1 MTRRDAAWIV
11 CFLIAGALGL
21 TCYIQFFDRAQ
32 PVASLNFRVDR
43 EQAYQVAEAYLDRL
57 GYDLTDYESAQ
68 VFSYSSLSQVFLER
82 TLGLEETNR
91 LVRDWVSVW
100 FWNIRWFKPLQ
111 KEELRVRVDP
121 GGRIVGFTHSIL
133 ESDEGASLSEED
145 ARVIA
150 ETFLTDVQGFQLDE
164 YEPIAASSIER
175 PNRMDHAFS
184 FRKKD
189 FVVGDDGHYRLSVT
203 VKGDKAGHF
212 AEYLKVPETFSRN
225 YREIRSRAGLLTTIA
240 SVFAFALGIAM
251 VVVLVR
257 KYRQQTLIWRAAIA
271 VGILVAATSF
281 LGAVNGYP
289 ITRFGYDTTQS
300 FFSFILTFIFGGL
313 LGAVLSGVLVALSG
327 TAGGAAALDVEGWK
341 NPLARLSLR
350 GWRSAN
356 FARITL
362 IGYGLA
368 FAHLGYMTIFYILG
382 NDYLGVWSPAAM
394 TQYSNTYSTYLPW
407 IYPLLIGL
415 VAATTEE
422 FLFRLLAIS
431 LLIRWLKKPWLAVLI
446 PAIVWAFLH
455 ANYPQEPVYI
465 RGLELTVVGVIFGI
479 VFLRYGVWATIISH
493 YVYNCFL
500 GIYPMVQSDSLYFKV
515 SGILAVAIIFIPAI
529 PAIFGV
535 ITGRYKEIEEPE
547 EVSPPEPLEEPVSET
562 PISEPESPTEPEVER
577 KTPADYL
584 IPKSGLIVFGIL
596 GLIGWSVY
604 FISDLPGF
612 ARYARESMVTRAEAI
627 EKAEDIRRQLGLDL
641 EGYQRTTSFTSS
653 FGSGHFTHL
662 IRNVDLAR
670 ADTLAAEHTTSW
682 RWRVRWFKPLEK
694 EELTISID
702 GNGDFC
708 RVSHYVPENQEGA
721 ELSTEEAQEIAE
733 AFLAEYLQRDVT
745 DTAIYKR
752 LEARSQKRENR
763 MDHSFVWERTDIK
776 VEEGEFRITASVQG
790 DQIGHAYKSY
800 KAPEEF
806 LRKLRERTAKST
818 IVSTVSTIAVLATAV
833 LAILFLLRAYR
844 DGHVNWRL
852 PLWVGILAGVC
863 FLLEKLNNLP
873 TFYRGYNTSEAMGT
887 FLGGELI
894 DLVLGLVTAA
904 IMTFSLCAFGDT
916 MYRRERP
923 QEMQFSDWIDVLRL
937 KIINTGLWWQV
948 VFLAVCYFGITRG
961 TGIFSSYIT
970 LTFLGDYLT
979 AGGGMPPEINS
990 YFPAFGELI
999 DEVSGMLLAPFAILG
1014 VLFVWWRVIG
1024 KINLLILVVL
1034 LLLIFQYVVSPAK
1047 DFYHAGILLAKSI
1060 PAWVI
1065 MAFLILKYI
1074 RFNLLFYA
1082 VLLWCSI
1089 IFVGIRYLKYD
1100 PGIYQVNGILMV
1112 LFGLVPLIL
1121 AVLAWYKASGEKA
1134 LSADER
1140 R

>member
-1 MTRRDAAWIV
+1 MTRRDALWIV
-11 CFLIAGALGL
+11 CFLVAGALGL
-21 TCYIQFFDRAQ
+21 TCYIQFFDRAL

-43 EQAYQVAEAYLDRL
+43 EQAYQSAEAYLDRL

-68 VFSYSSLSQVFLER
+68 VFSYSSLPQVFLER
-82 TLGLEETNR
+82 TLGLEEANQ
-91 LVRDWVSVW
+91 LVREWVSVW
-100 FWNIRWFKPLQ
+100 YWNIRWFKPLQ
-111 KEELRVRVDP
+111 KEELRVRIDP

-150 ETFLTDVQGFQLDE
+150 ETFLTDVQGFQLDD
-164 YEPIAASSIER
+164 YEPIEASSIER
-175 PNRMDHAFS
+175 PNRMDHTFTY
-184 FRKKD
+184 RKKD
-189 FVVGDDGHYRLSVT
+189 FVVGDDGHYRLRVT
-203 VKGDKAGHF
+203 VKGDKAGYF

-225 YREIRSRAGLLTTIA
+225 YREIRSRAGLLTNIA

-257 KYRQQTLIWRAAIA
+257 KYRQRTLIWRAALG
-271 VGILVAATSF
+271 VGILVVATTF

-300 FFSFILTFIFGGL
+300 FVSFILTFIFYTCL
-313 LGAVLSGVLVALSG
+313 LGAVLSGIMIALSG
-327 TAGGAAALDVEGWK
+327 AAGGAAAQDVEGWK

-350 GWRSAN
+350 GWRSAS

-362 IGYGLA
+362 VGYGLA
-368 FAHLGYMTIFYILG
+368 FAHLGYVTIFYILG

-415 VAATTEE
+415 VAATSEE

-455 ANYPQEPVYI
+455 ANYPQEPIYI

-547 EVSPPEPLEEPVSET
+547 EVSPPEPPQDAVPET
-562 PISEPESPTEPEVER
+562 AMPEPEPPAEPEVER
-577 KTPADYL
+577 KTPSDYL
-584 IPKSGLIVFGIL
+584 IPKSGLVVFGIL

-604 FISDLPGF
+604 FSFTPPGF
-612 ARYARESMVTRAEAI
+612 AKYARESIITRAEAV
-627 EKAEDIRRQLGLDL
+627 EKAENIRRQLGLEL
-641 EGYQRTTSFTSS
+641 EGYQRTTSFSS
-653 FGSGHFTHL
+653 GFRSGHFIHL
-662 IRNVDLAR
+662 IRNVDLAH
-670 ADTLAAEHTTSW
+670 ADTLAAEHTASW

-708 RVSHYVPENQEGA
+708 RISHYVPENREGA
-721 ELSTEEAQEIAE
+721 ELSTEEAQKIAE
-733 AFLAEYLQRDVT
+733 AFLSGYLQRDVT
-745 DTAIYKR
+745 DTALYKR

-776 VEEGEFRITASVQG
+776 VEEGEFRIIASVQG
-790 DQIGHAYKSY
+790 DQIGQTNAYY

-818 IVSTVSTIAVLATAV
+818 IVSTVSTIAVIVTAV
-833 LAILFLLRAYR
+833 LAIIFFLRAYR
-844 DGHVNWRL
+844 NGQVNWQL
-852 PLWVGILAGVC
+852 PIRVGILSGAC
-863 FLLEKLNNLP
+863 FVLERLNNLP
-873 TFYRGYNTSEAMGT
+873 TFYGNYNTSEAMST
-887 FLGGELI
+887 FLGDKLI
-894 DLVLGLVTAA
+894 DLVIGLVIAA
-904 IMTFSLCAFGDT
+904 IMAFLISAFGDT

-923 QEMQFSDWIDVLRL
+923 REMQISDWIDVLRL
-937 KIINTGLWWQV
+937 KINSTALWWQV
-948 VFLAVCYFGITRG
+948 VFLVVCYFGLTRG
-961 TGIFSSYIT
+961 NSIFSSYIN
-970 LTFLGDYLT
+970 LTYLGDYLG
-979 AGGGMPPEINS
+979 AGGGAPPEINS

-999 DEVSGMLLAPFAILG
+999 DEVNGMLIAPFAILG
-1014 VLFVWWRVIG
+1014 ILFVFWRVIG
-1024 KINLLILVVL
+1024 KINLLILGVVL
-1034 LLLIFQYVVSPAK
+1034 VLLFQYVASPAK

-1060 PAWVI
+1060 PYWVI

-1082 VLLWCSI
+1082 VMTWCSI

-1100 PGIYQVNGILMV
+1100 PSIYQVNGILMV

-1121 AVLAWYKASGEKA
+1121 AVLAWYKARS
-1134 LSADER
+1134 SV
-1140 R
+1140 

>member
-1 MTRRDAAWIV
+1 MTRRDAVWIV

-21 TCYIQFFDRAQ
+21 TCYIQFFDRAL

-43 EQAYQVAEAYLDRL
+43 EQAYQVAEAYLDRQ

-68 VFSYSSLSQVFLER
+68 VFSYSSLPQVFLER
-82 TLGLEETNR
+82 TLGLEEANR
-91 LVRDWVSVW
+91 LVREWVSVW
-100 FWNIRWFKPLQ
+100 YWNIRWFKPLQ
-111 KEELRVRVDP
+111 KEELRVRIDP

-145 ARVIA
+145 ARVVA
-150 ETFLTDVQGFQLDE
+150 ETFLTDVQGFQLDD
-164 YEPIAASSIER
+164 YDPIEASSTER
-175 PNRMDHAFS
+175 PNRMDHTFTY
-184 FRKKD
+184 RKKD

-203 VKGDKAGHF
+203 VKGDKAGYF
-212 AEYLKVPETFSRN
+212 AEGLKVPETFSRN
-225 YREIRSRAGLLTTIA
+225 YREIRSRAGLLTNIA
-240 SVFAFALGIAM
+240 SVFFFALGIAM

-257 KYRQQTLIWRAAIA
+257 KYRQRTLIWRAALG

-289 ITRFGYDTTQS
+289 LTRFGYDTTQS
-300 FFSFILTFIFGGL
+300 FVSFILTFIFGGL
-313 LGAVLSGVLVALSG
+313 LSAVLSGVIIALSG
-327 TAGGAAALDVEGWK
+327 TAGGAAAQDVEGWK

-350 GWRSAN
+350 GWRSAS

-362 IGYGLA
+362 VGYGLA
-368 FAHLGYMTIFYILG
+368 FAHLGYVTIFYILG

-415 VAATTEE
+415 LAATMEE
-422 FLFRLLAIS
+422 FFFRLLAIS
-431 LLIRWLKKPWLAVLI
+431 LLIRYLKSTWLAVLI

-455 ANYPQEPVYI
+455 ANYPQEPIYI
-465 RGLELTVVGVIFGI
+465 RGLELTVVGVIFGL

-547 EVSPPEPLEEPVSET
+547 EVALPDLPEDTAPETAVPEPP
-562 PISEPESPTEPEVER
+562 PEPEVER
-577 KTPADYL
+577 KPPSDYL
-584 IPKSGLIVFGIL
+584 IPKSGLVVFGVL

-612 ARYARESMVTRAEAI
+612 AKYARESIITRTEAI
-627 EKAEDIRRQLGLDL
+627 EKAEDIRQQLGLNL
-641 EGYQRTTSFTSS
+641 EGYQRTTSFSNSLGSS
-653 FGSGHFTHL
+653 NFTHL

-670 ADTLAAEHTTSW
+670 ADTLAAEHTASW

-708 RVSHYVPENQEGA
+708 RISHYVPENREGA
-721 ELSTEEAQEIAE
+721 ELSTEEAQKIAE
-733 AFLAEYLQRDVT
+733 AFLSEYLQRDVT
-745 DTAIYKR
+745 DTVLYKR

-790 DQIGHAYKSY
+790 DQIGQTNAYY

-818 IVSTVSTIAVLATAV
+818 IVSTVSTIAVIATAV
-833 LAILFLLRAYR
+833 LAIIYFLRAYR
-844 DGHVNWRL
+844 NGHVNWQL
-852 PLWVGILAGVC
+852 PIRVGILAGAC
-863 FLLEKLNNLP
+863 FVLATLNNIP
-873 TFYRGYNTSEAMGT
+873 AFYAGYNTSEAMST
-887 FLGGELI
+887 FLGAKLI
-894 DLVLGLVTAA
+894 GFVIGLVIAA
-904 IMTFSLCAFGDT
+904 IMVFLLSAFGDT

-923 QEMQFSDWIDVLRL
+923 HEMQISDWIDVLRL
-937 KIINTGLWWQV
+937 KINSTALWWQV
-948 VFLAVCYFGITRG
+948 VFLVVCCLGIMRG
-961 TGIFSSYIT
+961 NTIFSSYIN
-970 LTFLGDYLT
+970 LTYLGDYLV
-979 AGGGMPPEINS
+979 AGGGSPASINS
-990 YFPAFGELI
+990 YLPAFGELI
-999 DEVSGMLLAPFAILG
+999 DEVSSMLIAPFAILG

-1024 KINLLILVVL
+1024 KINLVVL
-1034 LLLIFQYVVSPAK
+1034 AVLLVLIFQSVISPAK

-1060 PAWVI
+1060 PYWLI

-1082 VLLWCSI
+1082 VMAWGSI

-1100 PGIYQVNGILMV
+1100 PNIYQINGSLMI
-1112 LFGLVPLIL
+1112 LFGCIPLIL
-1121 AVLAWYKASGEKA
+1121 AILAWYKARSTA
-1134 LSADER
+1134 
-1140 R
+1140 

>member
-1 MTRRDAAWIV
+1 MTRRDAVWIV

-43 EQAYQVAEAYLDRL
+43 EQAYQAAEAYLDRL

-68 VFSYSSLSQVFLER
+68 VFSYSSLQQVFLER

-100 FWNIRWFKPLQ
+100 YWNIRWFKPLQ
-111 KEELRVRVDP
+111 KEELRVRIDP

-150 ETFLTDVQGFQLDE
+150 ETFLTDVQGFQLGD
-164 YEPIAASSIER
+164 YESIEASSIER
-175 PNRMDHAFS
+175 PNRMDHTFTY
-184 FRKKD
+184 RKKD
-189 FVVGDDGHYRLSVT
+189 FVVGDDGHYRLRVT
-203 VKGDKAGHF
+203 VKGDKAGYF
-212 AEYLKVPETFSRN
+212 AEGLKVPETFSRN
-225 YREIRSRAGLLTTIA
+225 YREIRSRAGLLTNIA
-240 SVFAFALGIAM
+240 SVFFFALGIAM

-257 KYRQQTLIWRAAIA
+257 KYRQQTLIWRAALG

-281 LGAVNGYP
+281 LGTVNGYP

-300 FFSFILTFIFGGL
+300 FVSFILTFIFGGL
-313 LGAVLSGVLVALSG
+313 LGAVLSGIMIALSG

-356 FARITL
+356 FARVTL

-368 FAHLGYMTIFYILG
+368 FAHLGYVTIFYILG

-415 VAATTEE
+415 LAATMEE
-422 FLFRLLAIS
+422 FFFRLLAIS
-431 LLIRWLKKPWLAVLI
+431 LLIRYLKSTYLAVLI

-455 ANYPQEPVYI
+455 ANYPQEPIYI

-547 EVSPPEPLEEPVSET
+547 EEAHPEPLEEPVSE
-562 PISEPESPTEPEVER
+562 PAIPEPEPPPEPEVER
-577 KTPADYL
+577 KTPSDYL
-584 IPKSGLIVFGIL
+584 IPKSGLVVFGIL
-596 GLIGWSVY
+596 GLIGWAVY

-612 ARYARESMVTRAEAI
+612 ARYARESIITRAEAI

-641 EGYQRTTSFTSS
+641 EGYQRTTSFTSGFS
-653 FGSGHFTHL
+653 SSHFTHL

-670 ADTLAAEHTTSW
+670 ADTLAAEHTASW

-708 RVSHYVPENQEGA
+708 RISHYVPENQEGA
-721 ELSTEEAQEIAE
+721 ELSTEDAQKIAE
-733 AFLAEYLQRDVT
+733 AFLSEYLQRDVT

-790 DQIGHAYKSY
+790 DQIGQTNAYY

-818 IVSTVSTIAVLATAV
+818 VVSTVSIIAVIATAV
-833 LAILFLLRAYR
+833 LAIIFLLRAYR
-844 DGHVNWRL
+844 DGYVNWRL
-852 PLWVGILAGVC
+852 PIWVGILAGAC
-863 FLLEKLNNLP
+863 FVLDRLNNLP
-873 TFYRGYNTSEAMGT
+873 TFYRGYNTSEAMST

-894 DLVLGLVTAA
+894 GLVVGLVNAA
-904 IMTFSLCAFGDT
+904 IMVFLLCAFGDT

-923 QEMQFSDWIDVLRL
+923 QEMQISDWIDVLRL

-948 VFLAVCYFGITRG
+948 VFLIVCYLGITRG
-961 TGIFSSYIT
+961 NSIFSSYIT
-970 LTFLGDYLT
+970 LTFLGDYLV
-979 AGGGMPPEINS
+979 AGGGSPASINS

-999 DEVSGMLLAPFAILG
+999 DEVNGMLIAPFAILG

-1034 LLLIFQYVVSPAK
+1034 LVLIFQSVVSPAK
-1047 DFYHAGILLAKSI
+1047 DFYHAGILLAKNI
-1060 PAWVI
+1060 PYWI
-1065 MAFLILKYI
+1065 LLAFLFLKYI

-1082 VLLWCSI
+1082 VVLWCSI

-1100 PGIYQVNGILMV
+1100 PSIYQVNGMLMI
-1112 LFGLVPLIL
+1112 LFGCIPLIL
-1121 AVLAWYKASGEKA
+1121 AILAWYKARSTA
-1134 LSADER
+1134 
-1140 R
+1140 

>member
-1 MTRRDAAWIV
+1 MTRRDAVWIV

-21 TCYIQFFDRAQ
+21 TCYIQFFDRAL

-43 EQAYQVAEAYLDRL
+43 EQAHQAAEAYLHRL

-68 VFSYSSLSQVFLER
+68 VFSYSSLPQVFLER
-82 TLGLEETNR
+82 TLGLEEANR
-91 LVRDWVSVW
+91 LVREWVSVW
-100 FWNIRWFKPLQ
+100 YWNIRWFKPLQ
-111 KEELRVRVDP
+111 KEELRVRIDP

-150 ETFLTDVQGFQLDE
+150 ETFLIDMQGFQLDD
-164 YEPIAASSIER
+164 YESIEASSIER
-175 PNRMDHAFS
+175 PNRMDHTFTY
-184 FRKKD
+184 RKKD
-189 FVVGDDGHYRLSVT
+189 FVVGDDGHYRLGVT
-203 VKGDKAGHF
+203 VKGDKAGYF

-225 YREIRSRAGLLTTIA
+225 YREIRSRAGLLANIA

-257 KYRQQTLIWRAAIA
+257 KYRQRTLIWRAALG

-281 LGAVNGYP
+281 LGVVNGYP
-289 ITRFGYDTTQS
+289 LTRFGYDTTQS
-300 FFSFILTFIFGGL
+300 FVSFILTFIFYSCL
-313 LGAVLSGVLVALSG
+313 LSAVLSGIMIALSG
-327 TAGGAAALDVEGWK
+327 AAGGAAAQDVEGWK

-350 GWRSAN
+350 GWRSAS

-362 IGYGLA
+362 VGYGLA
-368 FAHLGYMTIFYILG
+368 FAHLGYVTIFYILG

-415 VAATTEE
+415 LAATSEE

-455 ANYPQEPVYI
+455 ANYPQEPIYI
-465 RGLELTVVGVIFGI
+465 RGLELTVVGVIFGL

-535 ITGRYKEIEEPE
+535 ITGRYKEVEEPE
-547 EVSPPEPLEEPVSET
+547 EVSPPEAPEEPVPET
-562 PISEPESPTEPEVER
+562 PISEPEPPPEPEVER
-577 KTPADYL
+577 KTPSDYL
-584 IPKSGLIVFGIL
+584 ISKRGLVVFGIL

-604 FISDLPGF
+604 FISDLSGF
-612 ARYARESMVTRAEAI
+612 AKYARESIITRAEAI
-627 EKAEDIRRQLGLDL
+627 EKAEDIRGQLGLDL
-641 EGYQRTTSFTSS
+641 EDYQRTTSFSSS
-653 FGSGHFTHL
+653 FGSSHFTHL

-670 ADTLAAEHTTSW
+670 ADTLAAEHTSSW

-708 RVSHYVPENQEGA
+708 RISHYVPESREGA
-721 ELSTEEAQEIAE
+721 ELSTEEAQKIAE
-733 AFLAEYLQRDVT
+733 AFLSGYLQRDVT

-776 VEEGEFRITASVQG
+776 VEEGEFRIIASVQG
-790 DQIGHAYKSY
+790 DQIGQTNAYY

-818 IVSTVSTIAVLATAV
+818 IVSTISTIAIIATAI
-833 LAILFLLRAYR
+833 LAIIFFLRAYR
-844 DGHVNWRL
+844 DGHVNWQL
-852 PLWVGILAGVC
+852 PIRIGILAGVC
-863 FLLEKLNNLP
+863 YLLATLNNLP
-873 TFYRGYNTSEAMGT
+873 TFYAGYNTSEAMST
-887 FLGGELI
+887 FFGDKLI
-894 DLVLGLVTAA
+894 GLVIGLVTIA
-904 IMTFSLCAFGDT
+904 IMVFLLSAFGDT

-923 QEMQFSDWIDVLRL
+923 QEMQISDWIDVLRL
-937 KIINTGLWWQV
+937 KINSAALWWQI
-948 VFLAVCYFGITRG
+948 VFLAVCYFGIIRG
-961 TGIFSSYIT
+961 NSIFSSYIN
-970 LTFLGDYLT
+970 LAYLGDYLG
-979 AGGGMPPEINS
+979 AGGGVPPGINS
-990 YFPAFGELI
+990 YMPAFGELI
-999 DEVSGMLLAPFAILG
+999 DEVNFMLIAPFGVLG
-1014 VLFVWWRVIG
+1014 ALFVWWRGIG
-1024 KINLLILVVL
+1024 KINLLILGVILV
-1034 LLLIFQYVVSPAK
+1034 LIFQSVLSPAK

-1060 PAWVI
+1060 PYWI
-1065 MAFLILKYI
+1065 LMAFLILKYI

-1082 VLLWCSI
+1082 VTFWCSI
-1089 IFVGIRYLKYD
+1089 ILVGIRYLKYD
-1100 PGIYQVNGILMV
+1100 PSICQTNGILMI
-1112 LFGLVPLIL
+1112 LFGCVPLIL
-1121 AVLAWYKASGEKA
+1121 AILAWYKARSTA
-1134 LSADER
+1134 
-1140 R
+1140 

>member
-1 MTRRDAAWIV
+1 MTRRDAVWIV

-21 TCYIQFFDRAQ
+21 TCYIQFYDRAQ

-43 EQAYQVAEAYLDRL
+43 EQAYQAAETYLDRL

-82 TLGLEETNR
+82 TLGLEEANR
-91 LVRDWVSVW
+91 LVREWVSVW
-100 FWNIRWFKPLQ
+100 YWNIRWFKPLQ
-111 KEELRVRVDP
+111 KEELRVRIDP

-150 ETFLTDVQGFQLDE
+150 ETFLTDVQGFQLDD
-164 YEPIAASSIER
+164 YDPIEASSTER
-175 PNRMDHAFS
+175 PNRMDHTFTY
-184 FRKKD
+184 RKKD
-189 FVVGDDGHYRLSVT
+189 FVVGDDGHYRLRVT
-203 VKGDKAGHF
+203 VKGDKAGYF
-212 AEYLKVPETFSRN
+212 AEGLKVPETFSRN
-225 YREIRSRAGLLTTIA
+225 YREIRSRAGLLANIA

-257 KYRQQTLIWRAAIA
+257 KYRQRTLIWRAAIA
-271 VGILVAATSF
+271 IGILVAATIF
-281 LGAVNGYP
+281 LNALNSYP
-289 ITRFGYDTTQS
+289 LTRFGYDTTQS
-300 FFSFILTFIFGGL
+300 FVSFIISFIFGGL
-313 LGAVLSGVLVALSG
+313 WGAVLNGVLVALSG
-327 TAGGAAALDVEGWK
+327 TAGGAAAQDVEGWK

-350 GWRSAN
+350 GWRSAS

-368 FAHLGYMTIFYILG
+368 FAHLGYATIFYILG
-382 NDYLGVWSPAAM
+382 YDYLGVWSPAAM

-415 VAATTEE
+415 VAATSEE

-431 LLIRWLKKPWLAVLI
+431 LLIRWLKKTWLAVLI

-455 ANYPQEPVYI
+455 ANYPQEPIYI
-465 RGLELTVVGVIFGI
+465 RGLELTVVGVIFGL

-547 EVSPPEPLEEPVSET
+547 EVAPPELPEDPVLETAMP
-562 PISEPESPTEPEVER
+562 EPEPPPEPEVER
-577 KTPADYL
+577 KMPSDYL
-584 IPKSGLIVFGIL
+584 IPKKGLVVFGVL

-604 FISDLPGF
+604 FISDLPRF
-612 ARYARESMVTRAEAI
+612 AKYARESIITRTEAI
-627 EKAEDIRRQLGLDL
+627 EKAEDIRQQLGLNL
-641 EGYQRTTSFTSS
+641 EGYQRTTSFSSS
-653 FGSGHFTHL
+653 FGSSHFTHL

-670 ADTLAAEHTTSW
+670 ADTLAAEHTASW

-694 EELTISID
+694 EEITISID

-708 RVSHYVPENQEGA
+708 RISHYVPENREGA

-733 AFLAEYLQRDVT
+733 AFLSEYLQRDVT
-745 DTAIYKR
+745 DTALYKR

-776 VEEGEFRITASVQG
+776 VEEGEFRIIASVQG
-790 DQIGHAYKSY
+790 DQIGHAYKAY

-818 IVSTVSTIAVLATAV
+818 IVSTISTIAVIVTAV
-833 LAILFLLRAYR
+833 LAIIFFLRAYR
-844 DGHVNWRL
+844 NGHVNWQL
-852 PLWVGILAGVC
+852 PICVGILAGLC
-863 FLLEKLNNLP
+863 FFFERLNNLP
-873 TFYRGYNTSEAMGT
+873 VFYRGYNTSEALST

-894 DLVLGLVTAA
+894 GLVIGLVSIAIAA
-904 IMTFSLCAFGDT
+904 FLLSAFGDT

-923 QEMQFSDWIDVLRL
+923 GEMQISDWIDVLRL
-937 KIINTGLWWQV
+937 KINSTALWWQV
-948 VFLAVCYFGITRG
+948 VFLAICYFGITRG
-961 TGIFSSYIT
+961 NSILSSYIT
-970 LTFLGDYLT
+970 FTYLGDYLT
-979 AGGGMPPEINS
+979 AGGGAPPEINS
-990 YFPAFGELI
+990 YIPAFGEFI
-999 DEVSGMLLAPFAILG
+999 DEVGGMLIAPFAILG
-1014 VLFVWWRVIG
+1014 ILLVWWRVIG
-1024 KINLLILVVL
+1024 KINLLILGVVL
-1034 LLLIFQYVVSPAK
+1034 VLIFQSVVSPAK
-1047 DFYHAGILLAKSI
+1047 DFYHAGILLVKSI
-1060 PAWVI
+1060 PYWVI
-1065 MAFLILKYI
+1065 MAFFILKYI

-1082 VLLWCSI
+1082 VTLWCSI
-1089 IFVGIRYLKYD
+1089 IFVGVRYLKYD
-1100 PGIYQVNGILMV
+1100 PSIYQINGILMI
-1112 LFGLVPLIL
+1112 LFGCVPLIL
-1121 AVLAWYKASGEKA
+1121 AILAWYKARSTA
-1134 LSADER
+1134 
-1140 R
+1140 

>member
-1 MTRRDAAWIV
+1 MTRRDAVWVV

-21 TCYIQFFDRAQ
+21 TCYIQFFDRAL

-43 EQAYQVAEAYLDRL
+43 EQAYQSAEAYLDRL

-68 VFSYSSLSQVFLER
+68 VFNLYPESRVFLER
-82 TLGLEETNR
+82 TLGIEEANR
-91 LVRDWVSVW
+91 LVREWVSVW
-100 FWNIRWFKPLQ
+100 YWDIRWFKPLQ
-111 KEELRVRVDP
+111 KEELRVRIDP
-121 GGRIVGFTHSIL
+121 GGRIVGFTHSML

-145 ARVIA
+145 ARVVA
-150 ETFLTDVQGFQLDE
+150 ETFLTDVQGFQLDN
-164 YEPIAASSIER
+164 YEPIVASSTER
-175 PNRMDHAFS
+175 PNRMDHTFTY
-184 FRKKD
+184 RKKD
-189 FVVGDDGHYRLSVT
+189 FVLDDDGHYRLSVT

-212 AEYLKVPETFSRN
+212 AEGLKVPETFSRN
-225 YREIRSRAGLLTTIA
+225 YREIRSRAGLLTNIA
-240 SVFAFALGIAM
+240 WVFYLALIIAM
-251 VVVLVR
+251 VVVIVQ
-257 KYRQQTLIWRAAIA
+257 KYRQRTLIWRVALS

-281 LGAVNGYP
+281 LGAINIYP
-289 ITRFGYDTTQS
+289 LTHFGYDTTQS
-300 FFSFILTFIFGGL
+300 FVSFILTFIFVGL
-313 LGAVLSGVLVALSG
+313 LGSVSNGVSVTLSGI
-327 TAGGAAALDVEGWK
+327 AGGAAAQNVEGWK

-368 FAHLGYMTIFYILG
+368 FAHLGYLTIFYLLG
-382 NDYLGVWSPAAM
+382 SEYLGVWAPAAM
-394 TQYSNTYSTYLPW
+394 KQYSNTYSTYLPW

-415 VAATTEE
+415 VAATSEE

-431 LLIRWLKKPWLAVLI
+431 LLVRWLKKPWLAVLI

-455 ANYPQEPVYI
+455 ANYPQEPIYI
-465 RGLELTVVGVIFGI
+465 RGLELTVVGVIFGL

-547 EVSPPEPLEEPVSET
+547 EVSPPEVPEEPVPET
-562 PISEPESPTEPEVER
+562 PITEPEPPPEPEVER
-577 KTPADYL
+577 KTPSDYL
-584 IPKSGLIVFGIL
+584 ISKKGLVVFGVL

-612 ARYARESMVTRAEAI
+612 ARYARESIITRAEAI
-627 EKAEDIRRQLGLDL
+627 EKAEDIRQQLGLEL
-641 EGYQRTTSFTSS
+641 EGYQRATSFSS
-653 FGSGHFTHL
+653 GFRSSHFTHL

-670 ADTLAAEHTTSW
+670 ADTLVAEHTASW

-708 RVSHYVPENQEGA
+708 RISHYVPENREGA
-721 ELSTEEAQEIAE
+721 ELSTEEAQKIAE
-733 AFLAEYLQRDVT
+733 VFLSEYLLRDVT
-745 DTAIYKR
+745 DTALYKR

-790 DQIGHAYKSY
+790 DQIGQTNAYY

-818 IVSTVSTIAVLATAV
+818 IVSTASVIAVIATAV
-833 LAILFLLRAYR
+833 LAIIFFLRAYR
-844 DGHVNWRL
+844 DGHVNWQL
-852 PLWVGILAGVC
+852 PLCVGILVGVC
-863 FLLEKLNNLP
+863 YLLATLNNLP
-873 TFYRGYNTSEAMGT
+873 AFYAGYNTSEAMST
-887 FLGGELI
+887 FLGNKLI
-894 DLVLGLVTAA
+894 GLVIGLVSIAIAA
-904 IMTFSLCAFGDT
+904 FLLSAFGDT

-923 QEMQFSDWIDVLRL
+923 YEMQFSDWIDVLRL
-937 KIINTGLWWQV
+937 KINSTALWWQV
-948 VFLAVCYFGITRG
+948 VFLVVCCLGIMRG
-961 TGIFSSYIT
+961 NSIFLSYIN
-970 LTFLGDYLT
+970 LTYLGDYLV
-979 AGGGMPPEINS
+979 AGGGSPASINS
-990 YFPAFGELI
+990 YLPAFGELI
-999 DEVSGMLLAPFAILG
+999 DEVSSMLIAPFAILG

-1024 KINLLILVVL
+1024 KINLVVL
-1034 LLLIFQYVVSPAK
+1034 AVLLVLIFQSVVSPAK

-1060 PAWVI
+1060 PYWAI

-1082 VLLWCSI
+1082 VMVWGAI

-1100 PGIYQVNGILMV
+1100 PGAYARSM
-1112 LFGLVPLIL
+1112 
-1121 AVLAWYKASGEKA
+1121 ARS
-1134 LSADER
+1134 
-1140 R
+1140 

>member
-1 MTRRDAAWIV
+1 MTRRDALWIV

-21 TCYIQFFDRAQ
+21 TCYIQFFDRAL

-43 EQAYQVAEAYLDRL
+43 EQAHQAAEAYLDRL

-68 VFSYSSLSQVFLER
+68 VFSYSSLPQIFLER
-82 TLGLEETNR
+82 TLGLEETNQ
-91 LVRDWVSVW
+91 LVREWVSVW
-100 FWNIRWFKPLQ
+100 YWNIRWFKPLQ
-111 KEELRVRVDP
+111 KEELRVRIDP

-150 ETFLTDVQGFQLDE
+150 ETFLTDVQGFQLDD
-164 YEPIAASSIER
+164 YDPIEASSIER
-175 PNRMDHAFS
+175 PNRMDHTFTY
-184 FRKKD
+184 RKKD
-189 FVVGDDGHYRLSVT
+189 FVVGDDGHYRLRVT
-203 VKGDKAGHF
+203 VKGDKAGYF
-212 AEYLKVPETFSRN
+212 AEGLKVPETFSRN
-225 YREIRSRAGLLTTIA
+225 YREIRSRAGLLTNIA

-257 KYRQQTLIWRAAIA
+257 KYRQRTLIWRAALG
-271 VGILVAATSF
+271 VGILVVATTF

-300 FFSFILTFIFGGL
+300 FVSFILTFIFYTCL
-313 LGAVLSGVLVALSG
+313 LGAVLNGIIIALSG
-327 TAGGAAALDVEGWK
+327 TAGGAAAQDVEGWK

-350 GWRSAN
+350 GWRSAS

-362 IGYGLA
+362 VGYGLA
-368 FAHLGYMTIFYILG
+368 FAHLGYVTIFYILG

-415 VAATTEE
+415 VAATSEE

-455 ANYPQEPVYI
+455 ANYPQEPIYI

-500 GIYPMVQSDSLYFKV
+500 GVYPMVQSDSLYFKV

-547 EVSPPEPLEEPVSET
+547 EVSLPEVPEEPVPET
-562 PISEPESPTEPEVER
+562 AISEPEPPPEPEVER
-577 KTPADYL
+577 KTPSDYL
-584 IPKSGLIVFGIL
+584 IPKSGLVVFGIL

-612 ARYARESMVTRAEAI
+612 AKYARESIITRAEAI
-627 EKAEDIRRQLGLDL
+627 EKAEDIRRQLGLNL
-641 EGYQRTTSFTSS
+641 EGYQRTTSFSSS
-653 FGSGHFTHL
+653 FGSSHFTHL
-662 IRNVDLAR
+662 IRNVDLAH
-670 ADTLAAEHTTSW
+670 ADTLAAEHTSSW

-708 RVSHYVPENQEGA
+708 RISHYVPENREGA
-721 ELSTEEAQEIAE
+721 ELSTEQAQEIAE
-733 AFLAEYLQRDVT
+733 AFLSEYLQRDMT
-745 DTAIYKR
+745 DTTLYKR

-763 MDHSFVWERTDIK
+763 MDYSFVWERTDIK
-776 VEEGEFRITASVQG
+776 VEEGEFRIIASVQG
-790 DQIGHAYKSY
+790 DQIGHAYKAY

-818 IVSTVSTIAVLATAV
+818 IVSTISTIAVIATAV
-833 LAILFLLRAYR
+833 LAIIFFLRAYR
-844 DGHVNWRL
+844 DGHVNWQL
-852 PLWVGILAGVC
+852 PIWVGILSGAC
-863 FLLEKLNNLP
+863 FVLERLNNLP
-873 TFYRGYNTSEAMGT
+873 AFYRGYNTSEAMGT
-887 FLGGELI
+887 FLGDKLI
-894 DLVLGLVTAA
+894 DFFIGLVIAA
-904 IMTFSLCAFGDT
+904 IMAFLVSAFGDT

-923 QEMQFSDWIDVLRL
+923 REMQISDWIDVLRL
-937 KIINTGLWWQV
+937 KINSTALWWQV
-948 VFLAVCYFGITRG
+948 VFLVVCYFGLTRG
-961 TGIFSSYIT
+961 NSIFSSYIN
-970 LTFLGDYLT
+970 LTYLGDYLG
-979 AGGGMPPEINS
+979 AGGGAPPEINS
-990 YFPAFGELI
+990 YIPAFGELI
-999 DEVSGMLLAPFAILG
+999 DEVNGMLIAPFAILG
-1014 VLFVWWRVIG
+1014 ILFVFWRVIG
-1024 KINLLILVVL
+1024 KINLLILGVVL
-1034 LLLIFQYVVSPAK
+1034 VLIFQSVVSPAK

-1060 PAWVI
+1060 PYWI
-1065 MAFLILKYI
+1065 LMAFLILKYI

-1082 VLLWCSI
+1082 VMAWCSI

-1100 PGIYQVNGILMV
+1100 PGLYQVNGILMI

-1121 AVLAWYKASGEKA
+1121 AVLAWYKARYTA
-1134 LSADER
+1134 
-1140 R
+1140 

>member
-1 MTRRDAAWIV
+1 MTRRDVLWIV
-11 CFLIAGALGL
+11 CFLIAGVLGL
-21 TCYIQFFDRAQ
+21 TCYIQFFDRAL

-43 EQAYQVAEAYLDRL
+43 EQAHQAAEAYLNHL

-68 VFSYSSLSQVFLER
+68 VFSYSSLPQVFLER
-82 TLGLEETNR
+82 TLGLEEANQ
-91 LVRDWVSVW
+91 LVREWVSVW
-100 FWNIRWFKPLQ
+100 YWNIRWFKPLQ
-111 KEELRVRVDP
+111 KEELRVRIDP

-150 ETFLTDVQGFQLDE
+150 EVFLTDVQGFQLDD
-164 YEPIAASSIER
+164 YESIEASSIER
-175 PNRMDHAFS
+175 PNRMDHTFTY
-184 FRKKD
+184 RKKD
-189 FVVGDDGHYRLSVT
+189 FVVGDDGHYRLRVT
-203 VKGDKAGHF
+203 IKGDKAGYF

-225 YREIRSRAGLLTTIA
+225 YREIRSRAGLLTNIA

-257 KYRQQTLIWRAAIA
+257 KYRQRTLIWRAALG
-271 VGILVAATSF
+271 VGILVVATTF

-300 FFSFILTFIFGGL
+300 FVSFILTFIFYTCL
-313 LGAVLSGVLVALSG
+313 LGAVLSGIMIALSG
-327 TAGGAAALDVEGWK
+327 AAGGAAAQDVEGWK

-350 GWRSAN
+350 GWRSAS

-362 IGYGLA
+362 VGYGLA
-368 FAHLGYMTIFYILG
+368 FAHLGYVTIFYILG

-415 VAATTEE
+415 VAATSEE

-455 ANYPQEPVYI
+455 ANYPQEPIYI

-547 EVSPPEPLEEPVSET
+547 EVSPPEPPQDAVPET
-562 PISEPESPTEPEVER
+562 AMPEPEPPAEPEVER
-577 KTPADYL
+577 KTPSDYL
-584 IPKSGLIVFGIL
+584 IPKSGLVVFGIL

-604 FISDLPGF
+604 FSFTPPGF
-612 ARYARESMVTRAEAI
+612 AKYARESIITRAEAV
-627 EKAEDIRRQLGLDL
+627 EKAENIRRQLGLEL
-641 EGYQRTTSFTSS
+641 EGYQRTTSFSS
-653 FGSGHFTHL
+653 GFRSGHFTHL
-662 IRNVDLAR
+662 IRNVDLAH
-670 ADTLAAEHTTSW
+670 ADTLAAEHTASW

-708 RVSHYVPENQEGA
+708 RISHYVPENREGA
-721 ELSTEEAQEIAE
+721 ELSKEEAQKIAE
-733 AFLAEYLQRDVT
+733 AFLSGYLQRDVT
-745 DTAIYKR
+745 DTALYKR

-776 VEEGEFRITASVQG
+776 VEEGEFRIIASVQG
-790 DQIGHAYKSY
+790 DQIGQTNAYY

-818 IVSTVSTIAVLATAV
+818 IVSTVSTIAVIVTAV
-833 LAILFLLRAYR
+833 LAIIFFLRAYR
-844 DGHVNWRL
+844 NGQVNWQL
-852 PLWVGILAGVC
+852 PIRVGILSGAC
-863 FLLEKLNNLP
+863 FVLERLNNLP
-873 TFYRGYNTSEAMGT
+873 TFYGNYNTSEAMST
-887 FLGGELI
+887 FLGDKLI
-894 DLVLGLVTAA
+894 DLVIGLVIAA
-904 IMTFSLCAFGDT
+904 IMAFLVSAFGDT

-923 QEMQFSDWIDVLRL
+923 REMQISDWIDVLRL
-937 KIINTGLWWQV
+937 KINNTALWWQV
-948 VFLAVCYFGITRG
+948 VFLVVCYFGLTRG
-961 TGIFSSYIT
+961 NSIFSSYIN
-970 LTFLGDYLT
+970 LTYLGDYLG
-979 AGGGMPPEINS
+979 AGGGAPPEINS

-999 DEVSGMLLAPFAILG
+999 DEVNGMLIAPFAILG
-1014 VLFVWWRVIG
+1014 ILFVFWRVIG
-1024 KINLLILVVL
+1024 KINLLILGVL
-1034 LLLIFQYVVSPAK
+1034 LVLIFQSVISPAK

-1060 PAWVI
+1060 PYWVI

-1082 VLLWCSI
+1082 VMAWCSI

-1100 PGIYQVNGILMV
+1100 PGIYQINGTLMI

-1121 AVLAWYKASGEKA
+1121 AVLAWYKARS
-1134 LSADER
+1134 SV
-1140 R
+1140 

>member
-1 MTRRDAAWIV
+1 MTRRDAVWVV

-21 TCYIQFFDRAQ
+21 TCYIQFFDRAL

-43 EQAYQVAEAYLDRL
+43 EQAYQSAEAYLHRL

-68 VFSYSSLSQVFLER
+68 VFSYSSLPQVFLER
-82 TLGLEETNR
+82 TLGLEEANR
-91 LVRDWVSVW
+91 LVREWVSVW
-100 FWNIRWFKPLQ
+100 YWNIRWFKPLQ
-111 KEELRVRVDP
+111 KEELRVRIDP

-145 ARVIA
+145 TRVIA
-150 ETFLTDVQGFQLDE
+150 ETFLTDVQGFQLDD
-164 YEPIAASSIER
+164 YEPIEASSTER
-175 PNRMDHAFS
+175 PNRIDHTFTY
-184 FRKKD
+184 RKKD
-189 FVVGDDGHYRLSVT
+189 FVVGDDGHYRLRVT
-203 VKGDKAGHF
+203 VKGDKAGYF

-225 YREIRSRAGLLTTIA
+225 YREIRSRAGLLTNIA
-240 SVFAFALGIAM
+240 SVFFFALGIAM

-257 KYRQQTLIWRAAIA
+257 KYRQRTLIWHAALG

-300 FFSFILTFIFGGL
+300 FVSFILTFIFGGL
-313 LGAVLSGVLVALSG
+313 LSAVLSGVIIALSG
-327 TAGGAAALDVEGWK
+327 TAGGAAAQDVEGWK

-350 GWRSAN
+350 GWRSAS

-368 FAHLGYMTIFYILG
+368 FAHLGYVTIFYILG

-415 VAATTEE
+415 LAATMEE
-422 FLFRLLAIS
+422 FFFRLLAIS
-431 LLIRWLKKPWLAVLI
+431 LLIRWLKKTWLAVLI

-455 ANYPQEPVYI
+455 ANYPQEPIYI

-535 ITGRYKEIEEPE
+535 ITGRYKEVEEPE
-547 EVSPPEPLEEPVSET
+547 EVAPPELPEDTAPET
-562 PISEPESPTEPEVER
+562 AMPESEPPPEPEVER
-577 KTPADYL
+577 KTPSDYL
-584 IPKSGLIVFGIL
+584 IPKSGLVVFGVL

-612 ARYARESMVTRAEAI
+612 AKYARESMITRAEAI
-627 EKAEDIRRQLGLDL
+627 EKAEDLRRQLGLNL
-641 EGYQRTTSFTSS
+641 EGYQRTTSFSSS
-653 FGSGHFTHL
+653 FGSSHFTHL

-670 ADTLAAEHTTSW
+670 ADTLAAEHTASW

-708 RVSHYVPENQEGA
+708 RVSHYVPESREGA

-733 AFLAEYLQRDVT
+733 AFLSEYLQRDVT
-745 DTAIYKR
+745 DTALYKR
-752 LEARSQKRENR
+752 LEARSQKREDR
-763 MDHSFVWERTDIK
+763 MDHSFVWERTNIK
-776 VEEGEFRITASVQG
+776 VEEGEFRIIASVQG
-790 DQIGHAYKSY
+790 DQIGHAYKAY

-818 IVSTVSTIAVLATAV
+818 IVSAVSTIAVIATAV
-833 LAILFLLRAYR
+833 IAIIFFLRAYR
-844 DGHVNWRL
+844 DGHVNWQL
-852 PLWVGILAGVC
+852 PICVGILSGVC
-863 FLLEKLNNLP
+863 FVLEKLNNLP
-873 TFYRGYNTSEAMGT
+873 VFYRGYNTSEAMST

-894 DLVLGLVTAA
+894 GLVIDLVIAA
-904 IMTFSLCAFGDT
+904 IMAFLLCAFGDT

-923 QEMQFSDWIDVLRL
+923 GEMQISDWIDVLRL
-937 KIINTGLWWQV
+937 KINNTALWWQV

-961 TGIFSSYIT
+961 TGIFSSYIN
-970 LTFLGDYLT
+970 LTYLGDYLG
-979 AGGGMPPEINS
+979 AGGGAPPEINS
-990 YFPAFGELI
+990 YIPAFGELI
-999 DEVSGMLLAPFAILG
+999 DEVKGMLLAPFAILG
-1014 VLFVWWRVIG
+1014 ILFVWWRVIG

-1034 LLLIFQYVVSPAK
+1034 LVLIFQSVVSPAK
-1047 DFYHAGILLAKSI
+1047 DFYHAGILIAKSI
-1060 PAWVI
+1060 PYWVI

-1082 VLLWCSI
+1082 VMAWCSI

-1100 PGIYQVNGILMV
+1100 PGIYQVNGILMI

-1121 AVLAWYKASGEKA
+1121 AVLAWYKARS
-1134 LSADER
+1134 SA
-1140 R
+1140 